1 MSARTC
7 LCVASVFGFLAVF
20 AGAFGAHGLADTGY
34 LERQYADFEPKTV
47 AGLTQPAAWK
57 YLQDFQTGVRYHM
70 WHALAMFGTGV
81 LMRNGRSRCL
91 SAAAWCF
98 AGGILLFSGALY
110 VLAIGGPSLA
120 GIRWGAVAPF
130 GGTLLL
136 FGWIFLAIGTARSEI
151 QP

>member
-1 MSARTC
+1 MNPW
-7 LCVASVFGFLAVF
+7 LFLAGVNGILAVA
-20 AGAFGAHGLADTGY
+20 AGAYGWHW
-34 LERQYADFEPKTV
+34 LETHESAQRDIFN
-47 AGLTQPAAWK
+47 L
-57 YLQDFQTGVRYHM
+57 GVQYHM